1 MSLVISTLIFLVL
14 LTVSGL
20 HLAWALGST
29 FPARDEQSL
38 SKAAG
43 GFKDAEKMPPPLASL
58 LVAIATF
65 AAAVWPFMMRGSL
78 GSFWPNWLVS
88 FGAIVLVL
96 VFLGRG
102 VAGYTRWMRNIC
114 PEEPF
119 ATLNRRYYSPLCL
132 IIGAGFL
139 VLAIERFS

>member
-1 MSLVISTLIFLVL
+1 MNLVISALIFLVL

-29 FPARDEQSL
+29 FPARDERSL

-43 GFKDAEKMPPPLASL
+43 GFKDAEKMPSALASL
-58 LVAIATF
+58 LVAIATL
-65 AAAVWPFMMRGSL
+65 AAAVWPFMMRGSFGL
-78 GSFWPNWLVS
+78 FWPNWLVS
-88 FGAIVLVL
+88 FGAIILVL

-102 VAGYTRWMRNIC
+102 VTGYTNWMRKIC

-132 IIGAGFL
+132 MIGAGF
-139 VLAIERFS
+139 SCWQ